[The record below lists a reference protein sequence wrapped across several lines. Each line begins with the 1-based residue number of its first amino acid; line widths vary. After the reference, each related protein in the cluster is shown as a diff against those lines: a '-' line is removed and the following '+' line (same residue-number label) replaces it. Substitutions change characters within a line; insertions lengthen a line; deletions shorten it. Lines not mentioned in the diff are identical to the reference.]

1 MATTA
6 RPSFTT
12 ARKGFDQS
20 EVGAYLDR
28 VEAELRDLRAQG
40 EEQRQRNTALETEL
54 ASVKERLEA
63 KPAAPAAGE
72 LDETAIA
79 AAVGE
84 EMASVIRTARA
95 VAEDLRA
102 KATAD
107 SERILGTA
115 RTDAD
120 DIMRRA
126 RTEAEEAV
134 TGARAEATQSLE
146 SARAEAARTI
156 EQAKEEA
163 DRLLQVARTEA
174 ERTRDEATQLY
185 AARIEEAN
193 RKMGEATADAERH
206 AAEIRAKAT
215 VEVEAILAKASAEAA
230 SMRSEADCE
239 RRVSLEQAEAARER
253 ILSDLARRRRVAT
266 VQIEQLRAGRERL
279 LVSYSIVRRTLEEV
293 SEEFRRAD
301 AEARAAA
308 EEVGRRLA
316 AEIGPDGRLDD
327 LPGDFATEDAAAAM
341 GTAGTGTPAATGT
354 EGTPA
359 GTGAPDGTPGGQDGG
374 TPPEGEAGPEG
385 GPSDGGGGTPPP
397 AGAPAGPSAGAGAGE
412 PEGGAGGLRADH
424 GVSLAGDGPALPDG
438 GLFPGLGRLPG
449 APSGDDWQSSPVQ
462 PRPAIRVV
470 RPDDDP
476 ASASV
481 DDDDLVIDL
490 RSLPALWA
498 GGAPAEQQIGG
509 EARGGV
515 AVLVADGE
523 VPADAVTGLFERIRA
538 GRARDVREARRTLD
552 ATAADGGA
560 PPVPAGELL
569 ARRDGALALPARE
582 LTRRLKR
589 ELQDEQSELLDRLR
603 SAGASEA
610 SALLGSAGEQRMRFA
625 TAAAAF
631 LVQAGGLGAAAAA
644 AVPGAD
650 GDALPDMG
658 GSSGQLAD
666 ALVSPLRRRVEA
678 LLGDLGDAD
687 DREALVEAIGAAYR
701 DTKTHRVERLA
712 VDHLCAAYGLGWWHA
727 VPEGTPLRWVA
738 ADAGGACADCD
749 DDTLA
754 DPVAKGSPFPT
765 GQLLPPVHEG
775 CRCLL
780 APAGTPAS

>member
-12 ARKGFDQS
+12 ARKGFDPS

-28 VEAELRDLRAQG
+28 VEAELRALRAQG
-40 EEQRQRNTALETEL
+40 EEERQRNSALETEL
-54 ASVKERLEA
+54 AAVKEQLEA

-107 SERILGTA
+107 SEQILGTA

-126 RTEAEEAV
+126 RSEAEEAV

-230 SMRSEADCE
+230 SMRSEADRE

-316 AEIGPDGRLDD
+316 AEIGPDARLDD
-327 LPGDFATEDAAAAM
+327 LPGDFATDDAAAAM
-341 GTAGTGTPAATGT
+341 GTAGAGTPT
-354 EGTPA
+354 
-359 GTGAPDGTPGGQDGG
+359 GTGAPDGTPAPGGEDGG
-374 TPPEGEAGPEG
+374 TPPEGDGGPEG

-397 AGAPAGPSAGAGAGE
+397 AGAPAGPPAGAGE
-412 PEGGAGGLRADH
+412 PDGGAGGLRADH

-449 APSGDDWQSSPVQ
+449 APSGGDDWQSSPVQ

-476 ASASV
+476 ASASLA
-481 DDDDLVIDL
+481 DDDLVIDL
-490 RSLPALWA
+490 RSLPAPRA
-498 GGAPAEQQIGG
+498 GGVLAEQQIGG

-515 AVLVADGE
+515 AVLVADDE
-523 VPADAVTGLFERIRA
+523 LPADAVTGLFERIRA

-552 ATAADGGA
+552 ATAPGGGA

-603 SAGASEA
+603 SAGASQA
-610 SALLGSAGEQRMRFA
+610 SALLGSAGEQRTRFA
-625 TAAAAF
+625 TVAAAF
-631 LVQAGGLGAAAAA
+631 LVQAGRLGAAAAA
-644 AVPGAD
+644 ADLRGAD

-658 GSSGQLAD
+658 GPSGQLAD

-712 VDHLCAAYGLGWWHA
+712 VDHLCAAYGFGWWHA

-738 ADAGGACADCD
+738 ADADGACADCD

-754 DPVAKGSPFPT
+754 DPVTKGSPFPT